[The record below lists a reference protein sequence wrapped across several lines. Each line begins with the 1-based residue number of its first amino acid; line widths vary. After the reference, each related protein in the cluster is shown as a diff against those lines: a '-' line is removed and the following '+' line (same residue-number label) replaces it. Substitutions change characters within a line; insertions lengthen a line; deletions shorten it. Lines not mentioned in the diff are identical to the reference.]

1 MSTALIPVDQV
12 ERMAVAVAKSGLFGV
27 KTPDQAM
34 ALMLIAQ
41 AEGMHPAIAARDYHV
56 INGRPTLKADA
67 MLARFQ
73 TAGGKVEWSDYTDQR
88 VIGTFSHPKGGSVT
102 IEWTVEMGRK
112 AGLLGN
118 QTWTKYPRQMLRSRC
133 ISEGIR
139 TVFPGVVV
147 GTYSEEEG
155 QDMAPQTI
163 VRDMG
168 NAEEVAAPAPAIPA
182 TPAVD
187 VDALIKTIKS
197 AATREFLE
205 LLRPQMRRV
214 PKGKE
219 RDRVVAAVQR
229 RADEIDAE
237 QAPRAEQAPPVDAEI
252 IDAEEGAV

>member
-12 ERMAVAVAKSGLFGV
+12 ERMALAVAKSGLFGV

-56 INGRPTLKADA
+56 INGRPTLRADA

-73 TAGGKVEWSDYTDQR
+73 QAGGRVEWGEYTDR
-88 VIGTFSHPKGGSVT
+88 KVVGTFTHPQGGSVR
-102 IEWTVEMGRK
+102 IEWTTDMAVS
-112 AGLLGN
+112 AGLTRN
-118 QTWTKYPRQMLRSRC
+118 PTWKSYPRQMLRARC

-147 GTYSEEEG
+147 GTYTPEETE
-155 QDMAPQTI
+155 DMAPQRT

-168 NAEEVAAPAPAIPA
+168 DAEEVAPPPPPA
-182 TPAVD
+182 AVD
-187 VDALIKTIKS
+187 VDKLVQSIENASTL
-197 AATREFLE
+197 EFLE
-205 LLRPQMRRV
+205 LLRPDMRRV

-229 RADEIDAE
+229 RADEI
-237 QAPRAEQAPPVDAEI
+237 RAEQAPPVDAEI
-252 IDAEEGAV
+252 IDTEEGAV

>member
-1 MSTALIPVDQV
+1 MSTALISVDQV
-12 ERMAVAVAKSGLFGV
+12 ERMALAVAKSGLFGV

-88 VIGTFSHPKGGSVT
+88 VVGTFSHPKGGSVT

>member
-1 MSTALIPVDQV
+1 
-12 ERMAVAVAKSGLFGV
+12 
-27 KTPDQAM
+27 
-34 ALMLIAQ
+34 
-41 AEGMHPAIAARDYHV
+41 
-56 INGRPTLKADA
+56 
-67 MLARFQ
+67 
-73 TAGGKVEWSDYTDQR
+73 
-88 VIGTFSHPKGGSVT
+88 GTFSHPKGGSVT

-155 QDMAPQTI
+155 QDMAPQTV

-168 NAEEVAAPAPAIPA
+168 PVEEVADPAPAIPA

-214 PKGKE
+214 PKGKD
-219 RDRVVAAVQR
+219 RDRVVEAVKR
-229 RADEIDAE
+229 RAEEID
-237 QAPRAEQAPPVDAEI
+237 AEQAPPVDAEI

>member
-12 ERMAVAVAKSGLFGV
+12 ERMALAVAKSGLFGV

-219 RDRVVAAVQR
+219 RDRVVEAVQR
-229 RADEIDAE
+229 RADEI
-237 QAPRAEQAPPVDAEI
+237 RAEQAPPVDAEI